1 MAVGKLDQSEIAR
14 AAPADSGRL
23 RQMKKILGPFLIVL
37 MLAGCA
43 SADRPAATGDPE
55 ARVVAYLNENVT
67 PGKPVLVTELYNN
80 VFTTP
85 DEQKAVKRLYDA
97 LFQLPA
103 FVATTQTTTGK
114 IPSLTEISAH
124 FNFQVP
130 GTTEAL
136 LRVLESDPRV
146 PPFFERDSATGEI
159 KSVDV
164 NAIRSTERFRD
175 ALLDTK

>member
-1 MAVGKLDQSEIAR
+1 MLFVL
-14 AAPADSGRL
+14 
-23 RQMKKILGPFLIVL
+23 VL
-37 MLAGCA
+37 MSCA
-43 SADRPAATGDPE
+43 STDKPEPVGDPE
-55 ARVVAYLNENVT
+55 ARVVAYLNENVK
-67 PGKPVLVTELYNN
+67 PGKPVLVTDLYND

-85 DEQKAVKRLYDA
+85 EEQRAVKRLYDA

-103 FVATTQTTTGK
+103 FVVTTQMDTGK
-114 IPSLTEISAH
+114 IPSLKDISTH

-159 KSVDV
+159 KRVDADLV
-164 NAIRSTERFRD
+164 RNTERFKD
-175 ALLDTK
+175 AFLNSK

>member
-1 MAVGKLDQSEIAR
+1 MLVGCS
-14 AAPADSGRL
+14 
-23 RQMKKILGPFLIVL
+23 
-37 MLAGCA
+37 

-55 ARVVAYLNENVT
+55 ARVVAYLRENVT

-85 DEQKAVKRLYDA
+85 EEQKAVKRLYDA
-97 LFQLPA
+97 LFQIPA
-103 FVATTQTTTGK
+103 FVVTTEMSTGK
-114 IPSLTEISAH
+114 IPSLMEITAH

-159 KSVDV
+159 KSV
-164 NAIRSTERFRD
+164 NAEMVRRAERFRD
-175 ALLDTK
+175 ALQNSK

>member
-1 MAVGKLDQSEIAR
+1 MLFVL
-14 AAPADSGRL
+14 
-23 RQMKKILGPFLIVL
+23 VL
-37 MLAGCA
+37 MSCA
-43 SADRPAATGDPE
+43 STDKPEPVGDPE
-55 ARVVAYLNENVT
+55 ARVVAYLNENVK
-67 PGKPVLVTELYNN
+67 PGKPVLVTDLYND

-85 DEQKAVKRLYDA
+85 EEQRAVKRLYDA

-103 FVATTQTTTGK
+103 FVVTTQMDTGK
-114 IPSLTEISAH
+114 IPSLKDISTH

-159 KSVDV
+159 KGVDADLV
-164 NAIRSTERFRD
+164 RNTERFKD
-175 ALLDTK
+175 AFLNSK

>member
-1 MAVGKLDQSEIAR
+1 MAKA
-14 AAPADSGRL
+14 
-23 RQMKKILGPFLIVL
+23 LGSLLFVL
-37 MLAGCA
+37 VLLGCG
-43 SADRPAATGDPE
+43 SADKPAVTGDPE
-55 ARVVAYLNENVT
+55 ARVVAYLNENVK
-67 PGKPVLVTELYNN
+67 PGEPVLITDLYNE

-85 DEQKAVKRLYDA
+85 EEQKAVKRLYDA

-103 FVATTQTTTGK
+103 FVVKTQMNTGK
-114 IPSLTEISAH
+114 IPNLKDISAH

-159 KSVDV
+159 KTVDV
-164 NAIRSTERFRD
+164 DRVRNTERFRD
-175 ALLDTK
+175 SLQE